1 MGKIAIVFS
10 GQGAQYPGMGKELY
24 ESSRAAKAV
33 FDMAES
39 IRPGTL
45 AQCWESD
52 AATLAITANTQPCL
66 FAMDLA
72 VGEALRE
79 AGVKADGVAGFS
91 LGELA
96 AAAFSGMLS
105 FEDAFRITVER
116 GKLMQACAEK
126 NPGAMYA
133 VMRMPPEKVEELAA
147 KFEQVY
153 PVNYNFSGQ
162 TVVAGSP
169 ESLKEFEAAV
179 KSEKGRAIKL
189 KVGGGFHCPFM
200 NDASAEFR
208 KFLDGFTFNEPDIP
222 VYSNVTAQPYSG
234 DPREL
239 LAKQIISPVRWA
251 QSVANMES
259 DGFDTFVEAGAGKTL
274 SDLIKKIGG
283 AEIVTRAENDETLKE
298 ALAALG
304 IEG

>member
-24 ESSRAAKAV
+24 ASSPAAKAV

-45 AQCWESD
+45 EQCWESD
-52 AATLAITANTQPCL
+52 AATLAVTANTQPCL

-96 AAAFSGMLS
+96 AAAFCGMLNP
-105 FEDAFRITVER
+105 EDAFLITVQR

-133 VMRMPPEKVEELAA
+133 VMRMTPEKVEELAA
-147 KFEQVY
+147 KFEHVY
-153 PVNYNFSGQ
+153 PVNYNYSGQ

-169 ESLKEFEAAV
+169 DSLKEFEAAV
-179 KSEKGRAIKL
+179 KAEKGRAIKL

-200 NDASAEFR
+200 NEASVQFREF
-208 KFLDGFTFNEPDIP
+208 LNAFTFNKPVIP
-222 VYSNVTAQPYSG
+222 IYSNVTAQPYEG
-234 DPREL
+234 EPRDL
-239 LAKQIISPVRWA
+239 LANQIISPVKWA
-251 QSVANMES
+251 QSVANMQA

-274 SDLIKKIGG
+274 SDLIGKIGG
-283 AEIVTRAENDETLKE
+283 AKLVTRAENDETLKAAIVALNGE
-298 ALAALG
+298 A
-304 IEG
+304 